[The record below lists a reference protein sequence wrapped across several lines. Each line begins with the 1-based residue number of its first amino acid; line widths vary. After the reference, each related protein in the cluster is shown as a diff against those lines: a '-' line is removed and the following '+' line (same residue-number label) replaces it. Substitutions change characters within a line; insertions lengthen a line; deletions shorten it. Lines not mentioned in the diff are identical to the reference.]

1 MRYYY
6 GVFDNGPI
14 AVCFNSKK
22 YIINYAKD
30 VGAKKIDIY
39 FNKKDL
45 PAYVKEVCGNGIC
58 ANNKRILSNFY
69 MTYSLAYSK
78 KIKNYIKELRG

>member
-6 GVFDNGPI
+6 GVFDKGPI

-22 YIINYAKD
+22 CITNYAKD
-30 VGAKKIDIY
+30 IRAKKIDVY

-45 PAYVKEVCGNGIC
+45 PTYVKEVYGNGIC
-58 ANNKRILSNFY
+58 ANNKRILNNFC